1 MKRNKSVDDVFSSGF
16 YEDEEFFNQMGSRSL
31 SLSRENVILFIVI
44 GVDFFIFDLFFVIR
58 SKFFDF
64 GGSVNK
70 FVFLDL
76 FDFFSFKILSKKLF
90 NEFDFFVGK
99 LVDSK
104 IEIFD
109 LFGGKLVQ
117 GSSSIE
123 IF

>member
-1 MKRNKSVDDVFSSGF
+1 M
-16 YEDEEFFNQMGSRSL
+16 
-31 SLSRENVILFIVI
+31 ILFIVI

-64 GGSVNK
+64 GGSGNK

-109 LFGGKLVQ
+109 FFGGKFV
-117 GSSSIE
+117 
-123 IF
+123 